1 MAKKHRLKENERHY
15 FEMIYKA
22 GMINPFSDERKKID
36 AEIAGTYP
44 DAPHQ
49 ELIGRM
55 VTELGMKLEKL
66 DEEGR
71 GRIDCYDGE
80 DRKLLHT
87 AFLFE
92 LFYRFRKRMDILIQ
106 DQIRAGNKPVKV
118 SFTKEAIDLIEKR
131 GIERGNLFEMA
142 FQLRRAYYFIDRAL
156 VGRSPSMKRLRKN
169 LWNNVFTHRFYLYDR
184 YLWNRMEDFSTILL
198 GETGTG
204 KGTAAMAIGRSGF
217 IPFDVE
223 NERFVKSFTDT
234 FISINLSQFPET
246 IIESELFGHKKG
258 AFTGAVEDYRGFL
271 SRCSPYGAIFL
282 DEIGDVTTHVQI
294 KLLNVL
300 QEREFYPVGSHESIR
315 FHGRVIAATNRSLE
329 KLREGGFREDFYYR
343 LCSDQIT
350 MPPLRERIR
359 ESPEELDDLL
369 SYTINRLVGSPS
381 PELFEMSRTVI
392 MDKIGLNYAW
402 PGNVRELEQCVRRI
416 ILTSSYEVHKPD
428 GGTETTVSALKK
440 GIDEGTLTATELLS
454 GYCAG
459 LYEVSRTYGD
469 VARKTG
475 LDWRTVKKYIDDW
488 NAAKVR
494 NI

>member
-1 MAKKHRLKENERHY
+1 MELAMAKKHRLKENERHY

-106 DQIRAGNKPVKV
+106 EQIKAGNKPVKV

-204 KGTAAMAIGRSGF
+204 KGTAAMA
-217 IPFDVE
+217 
-223 NERFVKSFTDT
+223 
-234 FISINLSQFPET
+234 
-246 IIESELFGHKKG
+246 
-258 AFTGAVEDYRGFL
+258 YR
-271 SRCSPYGAIFL
+271 
-282 DEIGDVTTHVQI
+282 
-294 KLLNVL
+294 
-300 QEREFYPVGSHESIR
+300 
-315 FHGRVIAATNRSLE
+315 
-329 KLREGGFREDFYYR
+329 
-343 LCSDQIT
+343 
-350 MPPLRERIR
+350 
-359 ESPEELDDLL
+359 
-369 SYTINRLVGSPS
+369 
-381 PELFEMSRTVI
+381 
-392 MDKIGLNYAW
+392 
-402 PGNVRELEQCVRRI
+402 
-416 ILTSSYEVHKPD
+416 
-428 GGTETTVSALKK
+428 
-440 GIDEGTLTATELLS
+440 
-454 GYCAG
+454 
-459 LYEVSRTYGD
+459 
-469 VARKTG
+469 
-475 LDWRTVKKYIDDW
+475 
-488 NAAKVR
+488 
-494 NI
+494 